1 MEEVRQR
8 LPVYLI
14 EFLEDERGVTQ
25 TVEQALLIA
34 ATIAAFF
41 VLVVNPV
48 AGVVDLVWN
57 LPELTDKK
65 FLDFVTEL
73 RDRLGGIFH
82 WGEAQANVTAN
93 STVP

>member
-1 MEEVRQR
+1 MKGICGR
-8 LPVYLI
+8 LLRDLL
-14 EFLEDERGVTQ
+14 EFVEDERGVTQ

-57 LPELTDKK
+57 LPELADKK
-65 FLDFVTEL
+65 FLDFVSEL

-82 WGEAQANVTAN
+82 WGEEQANVTAN